1 MTRPG
6 CAVANAATRS
16 ASRRGTRFARIV
28 RIGGL
33 FVLAGCG
40 RGAGHAPPS
49 ERVPATAA
57 GVGAIALPEVRTEG
71 GSVPFR
77 FRAPPGHLLV
87 VYFGYTT
94 CPDVCPTTLSD
105 LHRGLALLG
114 SDAARVELAFVTV
127 DPARDTAQVLAPYV
141 TAFVSG
147 GHALR
152 PESEAQLA
160 SAERAFGASSSVTK
174 NAEGVIEVSHSAAG
188 YLVDE
193 QGRIVG
199 QWPFGIPPERMASDL
214 RTLLPGAHR

>member
-1 MTRPG
+1 MTPPG
-6 CAVANAATRS
+6 CAAASAAARS
-16 ASRRGTRFARIV
+16 ASPRGTRLARLVCIAC
-28 RIGGL
+28 L
-33 FVLAGCG
+33 SLLAGCG
-40 RGAGHAPPS
+40 RSSGHAPPGARAS
-49 ERVPATAA
+49 APVARV
-57 GVGAIALPEVRTEG
+57 GEIALPEVRTEG
-71 GSVPFR
+71 GASPFR
-77 FRAPPGHLLV
+77 FQAPPGHLLV

-105 LHRGLALLG
+105 LHHALALLG

-152 PESEAQLA
+152 PGSEAQLA

-174 NAEGVIEVSHSAAG
+174 NADGVIEVSHSAEG

-199 QWPFGIPPERMASDL
+199 QWPFGTLPERMASDL
-214 RTLLPGAHR
+214 RTLLPTARR